1 MSDRRE
7 LWPVIELT
15 AATGGVLD
23 GDPSRPVT
31 GLSIDT
37 RTLEPGDAFVA
48 IRGEARDGHEFAAQA
63 LAKGASLAM
72 VSTVTPAMHAAGCC
86 LVVDDPLRAL
96 ERLAARARR
105 RTDARI
111 AAVTGSVGKTS
122 TKDALKTAL
131 AASGETH
138 ASAASYNNQ
147 WGVPLS
153 LARTPREAAF
163 GVFEIGMNH
172 AGEITPL
179 TRLVRPDVAI
189 VTAIAESHLGH
200 FESLDGIADAKAEI
214 FLGVAPGGAALI
226 NADTP
231 YFPRLAGAARSAGV
245 ERVFGFGEAA
255 GADVRLVAL
264 RERPE
269 CSAVTASVFGEEVT
283 YKVGA
288 PGRHLAM
295 NSLAVLG
302 AAKLLGADL
311 ARAALSLAALT
322 PPKGRGLRH
331 VLALEKG
338 HATLI
343 DESYNAN
350 PTSMRAA
357 LAVLAQAEPGWR
369 GRRIAVLGDM
379 LELGRESGALH
390 AGLAPDI
397 AARNVDLVFACGPDM
412 GNLWSALPG
421 ERRGHYAQASID
433 LVGPLKAAIRAGD
446 VVMVKGSLGSRMG
459 LVVEALKAMAGKA
472 GAA

>member
-1 MSDRRE
+1 MTDRD
-7 LWPVIELT
+7 LWTIIELT

-23 GDPSRPVT
+23 GEPSKPVT

-48 IRGEARDGHEFAAQA
+48 IRGEARDGHEFATRA
-63 LAKGASLAM
+63 LAKGASLAI
-72 VSTVTPAMHAAGCC
+72 VSMVTPEMHAAGCC
-86 LVVDDPLRAL
+86 LVVDDPLKAL
-96 ERLAARARR
+96 ERMAVKARNRSGAK
-105 RTDARI
+105 I
-111 AAVTGSVGKTS
+111 VAVTGSVGKTS
-122 TKDALKTAL
+122 TKEALKAAL

-153 LARTPREAAF
+153 LARMPRETAF

-200 FESLDGIADAKAEI
+200 FDSLDGIADAKAEI
-214 FLGVAPGGAALI
+214 FLGVEPGGAALI

-231 YFPRLAGAARSAGV
+231 YFPRLSEAATRAGIT
-245 ERVFGFGEAA
+245 RVFGFGEAA
-255 GADVRLVAL
+255 SADVRLTTL

-269 CSAVTASVFGEEVT
+269 CSTATASVFGEEVT
-283 YKVGA
+283 YKIGA
-288 PGRHLAM
+288 PGRHLVM

-302 AAKLLGADL
+302 AAKLVGADL
-311 ARAALSLAALT
+311 ARAALSLAALE
-322 PPKGRGLRH
+322 PPKGRGVRH
-331 VLALEKG
+331 RLALGKG
-338 HATLI
+338 HVTLI

-379 LELGRESGALH
+379 LELGRDSGALH

-412 GNLWSALPG
+412 GKLWSALPG

-433 LVGPLKAAIRAGD
+433 LVEPLKGALRTGD

-459 LVVEALKAMAGKA
+459 LVVEALKAMAEQA